1 MIKSRKFIAALAL
14 FVAATAFVF
23 TDHTDFTG
31 WSDMMKW
38 IFGIYVGG
46 NVGAHTA
53 AKVKL
58 GNGHHPPA
66 ANGNGHPGVII
77 AQDDVHVT
85 QAASHAAVPISPDSP
100 FQVRTMSGKTPA
112 DVAAEIAPQ
121 FKSETADIPPPEET
135 EGEFRG

>member
-1 MIKSRKFIAALAL
+1 MIKSRKFLAGLAL
-14 FVAATAFVF
+14 FIAATAFVF
-23 TDHTDFTG
+23 TGNTDFDG
-31 WSDMMKW
+31 WADMMKW
-38 IFGIYVGG
+38 VFGIYVGG

-85 QAASHAAVPISPDSP
+85 QAAPRAAVPISPDSP
-100 FQVRTMSGKTPA
+100 FQVRTMSGKDPEEVKKQVEEE
-112 DVAAEIAPQ
+112 DPEGLE
-121 FKSETADIPPPEET
+121 FPPPEK
-135 EGEFRG
+135 GNNI

>member
-23 TDHTDFTG
+23 TNHTDFTG
-31 WSDMMKW
+31 WADMMKW

-66 ANGNGHPGVII
+66 TNGNGTPGVII

-85 QAASHAAVPISPDSP
+85 HTTPTPRAHVPISPNSP
-100 FQVRTMSGKTPA
+100 FQVRTMSGKDPENVKK
-112 DVAAEIAPQ
+112 DIDQEDL
-121 FKSETADIPPPEET
+121 KGKEIPPLEKGT
-135 EGEFRG
+135 RI

>member
-23 TDHTDFTG
+23 TNHTDFTG
-31 WSDMMKW
+31 WADMMKW

-66 ANGNGHPGVII
+66 AVTNGHPGVII
-77 AQDDVHVT
+77 AQDDVHVG
-85 QAASHAAVPISPDSP
+85 HAGVSAPTPSP
-100 FQVRTMSGKTPA
+100 FVAVKTMSGKDPA
-112 DVAAEIAPQ
+112 EVAKEIEQQDP
-121 FKSETADIPPPEET
+121 EGLEIPPLEK
-135 EGEFRG
+135 GAKL

>member
-23 TDHTDFTG
+23 SNHTDFEG
-31 WSDMMKW
+31 WADMMKW

-53 AKVKL
+53 AKVKI
-58 GNGHHPPA
+58 GNGHHAPV
-66 ANGNGHPGVII
+66 ANGNGQPGVII
-77 AQDDVHVT
+77 AQDDVHVGT
-85 QAASHAAVPISPDSP
+85 QPVPSP
-100 FQVRTMSGKTPA
+100 FQIKTMSGKTPA

-121 FKSETADIPPPEET
+121 FKSEPADLPPPEKT

>member
-1 MIKSRKFIAALAL
+1 MLQSRKFLAGLAL
-14 FVAATAFVF
+14 FIAATAFVF
-23 TDHTDFTG
+23 TGNTDFDG
-31 WSDMMKW
+31 WADMMKW
-38 IFGIYVGG
+38 VFGIYVGG

-85 QAASHAAVPISPDSP
+85 QAAPRAAVPISPDSP
-100 FQVRTMSGKTPA
+100 FQVRTMSGKDPEEVKKQVEEE
-112 DVAAEIAPQ
+112 DPEGLE
-121 FKSETADIPPPEET
+121 FPPPEK
-135 EGEFRG
+135 GNNI

>member
-31 WSDMMKW
+31 WADMMKW

-53 AKVKL
+53 AKVKI
-58 GNGHHPPA
+58 GSGHHAPV
-66 ANGNGHPGVII
+66 ANGNGQPGVII
-77 AQDDVHVT
+77 AQDDVHVGG
-85 QAASHAAVPISPDSP
+85 ASVPSP

-121 FKSETADIPPPEET
+121 FKSDPADIPPPEET
-135 EGEFRG
+135 KGEFRG

>member
-23 TDHTDFTG
+23 TNHTDFTG
-31 WSDMMKW
+31 WADMMKW

-66 ANGNGHPGVII
+66 AVTNGHPGVII
-77 AQDDVHVT
+77 AQDDVHVG
-85 QAASHAAVPISPDSP
+85 HAGVSAPTPSP
-100 FQVRTMSGKTPA
+100 FVAVKTMSGKDPA
-112 DVAAEIAPQ
+112 EVAKEIEQQDP
-121 FKSETADIPPPEET
+121 EGLEMPPLEK
-135 EGEFRG
+135 GAKL